1 MAACTGSEPGQTK
14 GDAKAMTVEI
24 IPIGGL
30 GEVGKNMT
38 ALGFDGKYIIV
49 DMGIRLDS
57 IMAFEDANIG
67 DMSREE
73 LININGIPD
82 DTILH
87 GRNVRAIVLTHGHL
101 DHVGAVGKL
110 VHAYN
115 APIYGTPFTIEITK
129 RLLRE
134 ERHFHI
140 KNEFRTVAPGDAV
153 KVDGIDIEFIPVTH
167 SILHTALVLA
177 SNGGKSVLCASDFKL
192 DEEPLLGYRTDRV
205 RLKRLAGEGL
215 FAAMVGTVRMD
226 DPGPTLSEA
235 YARRKLEEVMK
246 EAVSSRGLI
255 LATTFSSHIVRLK
268 SIIDLSFEMGRTPVL
283 VGRSLHNYCTAALDL
298 GLVDFPP
305 ELHIH
310 GRPNAVH
317 NLLREVQRSK
327 EDFVLVCTGHQG
339 EPTSVLTRIVD
350 GQFPLRVENGDKVI
364 FSASVI
370 PNPINESNRE
380 LLETKLRAQGAHI
393 YRDVHV
399 SGHAGRVDTAE
410 FIELVQPEHIIPC
423 HGTSDKLRL
432 MLELGKELGY
442 PSGHL
447 HQLRNG
453 SSLRLGE

>member
-1 MAACTGSEPGQTK
+1 
-14 GDAKAMTVEI
+14 MTLEI
-24 IPIGGL
+24 IPVGGL

-38 ALGFDGKYIIV
+38 ALGFDGKYIVV

-82 DTILH
+82 DSILR
-87 GRNVRAIVLTHGHL
+87 GRDVRAIVLTHGHL

-110 VHAYN
+110 VHAYD
-115 APIYGTPFTIEITK
+115 APVYGTPFTIEITK

-134 ERHFHI
+134 ERHSNI
-140 KNEFRTVAPGDAV
+140 KNEFRIVTPGDTV
-153 KVDGIDIEFIPVTH
+153 KVDGIGIEFIPVTH
-167 SILHTALVLA
+167 SILHTALILA
-177 SNGGKSVLCASDFKL
+177 SDGGRSVLCASDFKL
-192 DEEPLLGYRTDRV
+192 DEEPLLGYQTDRA

-215 FAAMVGTVRMD
+215 FAAMVGAVRVD
-226 DPGPTLSEA
+226 DQGPTPSEA
-235 YARRKLEEVMK
+235 YARKRLEEVMK
-246 EAVSSRGLI
+246 EASASGGLVF
-255 LATTFSSHIVRLK
+255 ATTFSSHIVRLK
-268 SIIDLSFEMGRTPVL
+268 SIVDLSFEMGRTPVL
-283 VGRSLHNYCTAALDL
+283 VGRSLRNYCTAALDL

-305 ELHIH
+305 ELRIH

-339 EPTSVLTRIVD
+339 EPTSVLTRIAD
-350 GQFPLRVENGDKVI
+350 GQFPLKVNNGDEVI

-410 FIELVQPEHIIPC
+410 FIKLAQPEHLIPC

-432 MLELGKELGY
+432 MLELGEELGY
-442 PSGHL
+442 SSGYL

-453 SSLRLGE
+453 GSLEFGE